1 MTMRKLLGHDLLVR
15 DSYIST
21 QVNYNNSS
29 HEHTHDFY
37 EFFYVVH
44 GSVTHVINGEN
55 DKMEIGD
62 LRFMVPGKFHAVISN
77 NQSVQR
83 DILIDNTFFEQV
95 CQILSFSDKTLQ
107 THVIDKKVKVS
118 ISEVTEIER
127 LLNDFSKDT
136 NIQKKRCLAMEVVSK
151 LLSKFFSVQQT
162 PSEYN
167 AYPEIIKTILALFTT
182 PEALG
187 KNITQIIKH
196 KGYSPIYISRLF
208 KKHVGITISD
218 YMKDIRL
225 SHTAFYLENT
235 NYSLQQI
242 CNLVG
247 LDNLSYLNKI
257 FKEKYGTT
265 PIKYRKMTDKES
277 VNPIRPNKRLK
288 ELKPL
293 KDSKHDQHALH
304 IVNED

>member
-1 MTMRKLLGHDLLVR
+1 MSMRKLLGHDLLIR

-21 QVNYNNSS
+21 QVNYNNTS

-37 EFFYVVH
+37 EFFYVIH
-44 GSVTHVINGEN
+44 GSVTQVIDGEN
-55 DKMEIGD
+55 DSLEIGD
-62 LRFMVPGKFHAVISN
+62 LRFIVPGKFHSVIKN
-77 NQSVQR
+77 KQSVQR

-95 CQILSFSDKTLQ
+95 CHILTLNEKVLLTQ
-107 THVIDKKVKVS
+107 FAEKKVK
-118 ISEVTEIER
+118 ITLNEITELER
-127 LLNDFSKDT
+127 LLNSFSKDT
-136 NIQKKRCLAMEVVSK
+136 NIQKKRCLAMEIVAK
-151 LLSKFFSVQQT
+151 LLSKFFTISQPHV
-162 PSEYN
+162 ENN

-187 KNITQIIKH
+187 KNITHIIKN

-208 KKHVGITISD
+208 KKHVGCTISD

-265 PIKYRKMTDKES
+265 PIKYRKMADKDS
-277 VNPIRPNKRLK
+277 VNPLTTTSRRK
-288 ELKPL
+288 ELVPL
-293 KDSKHDQHALH
+293 KDAKHDQGATH
-304 IVNED
+304 ILKD